1 MICPVAQDT
10 QLPRDDEE
18 RRLISDAE
26 ACRAKELAA
35 ADQLSH
41 PRHSMLYPAYKR
53 LADALGVIRLMC
65 SEKTRAVW
73 AYRKKMQD
81 KGK

>member
-1 MICPVAQDT
+1 MAQDT
-10 QLPRDDEE
+10 QLPDDEE

-26 ACRAKELAA
+26 ACRAKELDA

-41 PRHSMLYPAYKR
+41 QRQSTLYPAYKR
-53 LADALGVIRLMC
+53 LVDALGVIRLMC

-73 AYRKKMQD
+73 AYRKKMRD
-81 KGK
+81 ERE